1 MLFGLVHLWV
11 VRTRAVLHGAG
22 RCDQRSV
29 HHGTLFKQQ
38 ALGGD
43 EYSVDRGQHLQ
54 AQIMGLEQVTEPQ
67 NGAPI
72 GHVVF
77 CRIQP
82 SKLTKHRYDQNLK
95 IRLHF
100 F

>member
-1 MLFGLVHLWV
+1 M
-11 VRTRAVLHGAG
+11 
-22 RCDQRSV
+22 
-29 HHGTLFKQQ
+29 FKQQ

-43 EYSVDRGQHLQ
+43 AYSVDRGQHLQ
-54 AQIMGLEQVTEPQ
+54 AQIMGLEQGTEPQ

-72 GHVVF
+72 EHVVF

-82 SKLTKHRYDQNLK
+82 SKLTKRRYDKWQK
-95 IRLHF
+95 ICLHF